1 MPPDIFNEALKRIL
15 RQEPANVT
23 DFTPFFASILN
34 RPLVSARL
42 ENDVSR
48 QID

>member
-23 DFTPFFASILN
+23 DFTPFFCIY
-34 RPLVSARL
+34 P
-42 ENDVSR
+42 
-48 QID
+48 